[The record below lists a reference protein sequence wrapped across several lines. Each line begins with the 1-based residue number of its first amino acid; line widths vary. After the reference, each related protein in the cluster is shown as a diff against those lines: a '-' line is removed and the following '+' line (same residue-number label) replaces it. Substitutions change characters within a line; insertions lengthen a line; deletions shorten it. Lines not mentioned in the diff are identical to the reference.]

1 MNLRKE
7 EISTPKFACD
17 SGALRSLQALPA
29 IGPALARQLYL
40 LGFRDGRELAGQD
53 PERMYDKM
61 KELLGESLDRCV
73 LYSYR
78 CAVFSANHPEISKK
92 ELLWWHFMDSS
103 DSFSK

>member
-1 MNLRKE
+1 MQELIKKIEIWGYDRNLQIANPLIQTTKTLE
-7 EISTPKFACD
+7 EVIE
-17 SGALRSLQALPA
+17 LQQA
-29 IGPALARQLYL
+29 IINYEDEEHIKG
-40 LGFRDGRELAGQD
+40 
-53 PERMYDKM
+53 M